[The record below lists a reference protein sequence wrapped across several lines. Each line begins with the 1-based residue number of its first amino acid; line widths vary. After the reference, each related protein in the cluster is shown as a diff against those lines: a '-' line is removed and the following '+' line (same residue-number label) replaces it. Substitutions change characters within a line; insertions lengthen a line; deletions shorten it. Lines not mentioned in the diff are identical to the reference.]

1 MKADAL
7 REFIL
12 KSVLDKMQSDRY
24 SRNYI
29 KEMNRNIRQFYNWA
43 VKRSMGDIEKLGK
56 KELLAYRL
64 FVTRLQS
71 KNAGGGELSIS
82 TMNSMLTAVKHVY
95 SMLYLQGIIPENP
108 LHSVDYKIRSGKQTE
123 RRPLTEKEITFFLEN
138 IDTSTELGLRDRTI
152 FELIYS
158 SGLRVSEAA
167 GLKIGDIDFEKREA
181 IVRGKFDRDRM
192 VPLSNVA
199 ADFLKKYLGERKS
212 LVDEYVFLGLRS
224 KGYMKNMRSKQ
235 ISRIFRTYLRKFE
248 MDSPNISTHSVRH
261 STATHLLD
269 NGASVRHVQ
278 ELLGHKNIETTVRY
292 THIQTDG
299 LYKIFRKYHPREH
312 ELFEMVDDDYLT
324 ELDLLIE
331 KSEK

>member
-1 MKADAL
+1 
-7 REFIL
+7 
-12 KSVLDKMQSDRY
+12 
-24 SRNYI
+24 
-29 KEMNRNIRQFYNWA
+29 
-43 VKRSMGDIEKLGK
+43 
-56 KELLAYRL
+56 
-64 FVTRLQS
+64 
-71 KNAGGGELSIS
+71 
-82 TMNSMLTAVKHVY
+82 
-95 SMLYLQGIIPENP
+95 
-108 LHSVDYKIRSGKQTE
+108 
-123 RRPLTEKEITFFLEN
+123 
-138 IDTSTELGLRDRTI
+138 
-152 FELIYS
+152 
-158 SGLRVSEAA
+158 
-167 GLKIGDIDFEKREA
+167 
-181 IVRGKFDRDRM
+181 
-192 VPLSNVA
+192 
-199 ADFLKKYLGERKS
+199 
-212 LVDEYVFLGLRS
+212 
-224 KGYMKNMRSKQ
+224 MKNMRSKQ